1 MSESKSPRAALWL
14 TWLSLAVGCVVIS
27 LLLSWSGSRFQSIQ
41 DWPVYLKTGLIVF
54 FLLAGSWW
62 LLKRSENGALPSWLG
77 LILLVAF
84 LLRLGASTTW
94 FQLIPS
100 YGHGTPEEK
109 AGYIMSDAYTRDR
122 TAWELATSEKP
133 LTRTFQGTYRKADQ
147 YGGLLFISALVYRTV
162 GGTQHNPL
170 VMAAISAA
178 FSSLAIIFSWSFA
191 RRAWDDRIAQ
201 IAAWGLALY
210 PETILL
216 GSSQMREAYTITL
229 AAMAFY
235 GLIRYFQVH
244 TLTSLLWILIPWL
257 VYLAFSPPFAA
268 LLLAG
273 LAVTALFTLQIF
285 SAHRKIPQRWL
296 WIVILILLILV
307 TTGIWLSWR
316 VFAPEGIN
324 NPVDLVNWW
333 LRKSA
338 SWQAYQSE
346 RASGWMQKVFD
357 GTPELL
363 HIPILVG
370 YGILRPF
377 LPAALIA
384 SSSSSLWPWI
394 TIWRAAGW
402 TILLGLLLYASFR
415 AWNRKDNDRIAQA
428 LMIFTWL
435 VILVASFRGGG
446 DQDDNPRYRAAFACV
461 QIALAAWGWVSYRR
475 SKDAWFRRAVVML
488 GLLLAWF
495 IPWYLRRYTTFQ
507 WPIENLFL
515 TLGLGLASGLLYL
528 AWDRRHSRA
537 DSMTDNS
544 SNEDISHT

>member
-1 MSESKSPRAALWL
+1 MSESNSLRVSTWVK
-14 TWLSLAVGCVVIS
+14 WLSLAIGCVAIS
-27 LLLSWSGSRFQSIQ
+27 LLLSWAGGHFLNFQ
-41 DWPVYLKTGLIVF
+41 DWPALLITGLIAA

-62 LLKRSENGALPSWLG
+62 LLKRSENGVLPGRVG
-77 LILLVAF
+77 LILLVAV
-84 LLRLGASTTW
+84 LLRLSASVAW
-94 FQLIPS
+94 FQLIPT

-133 LTRTFQGTYRKADQ
+133 LTRAFQGTYRKADQ
-147 YGGLLFISALVYRTV
+147 YGGLLFISAAVYRTV
-162 GGTQHNPL
+162 GGIQHNPL

-178 FSSLAIIFSWSFA
+178 FSSLAIIFTWAFA
-191 RRAWDDRIAQ
+191 RRAWDARVAQ
-201 IAAWGLALY
+201 LAALGLVLY
-210 PETILL
+210 PETVLL

-235 GLIRYFQVH
+235 GLIRYLQEH
-244 TLTSLLWILIPWL
+244 TLSSLLWILVPWL
-257 VYLAFSPPFAA
+257 AYLAFSPPFAA

-273 LAVTALFTLQIF
+273 LAITALFALQ
-285 SAHRKIPQRWL
+285 SSHRKIPQRWL
-296 WIVILILLILV
+296 WIVILVLLVLV
-307 TTGIWLSWR
+307 TVGLWLSWR

-346 RASGWMQKVFD
+346 RASGWMQKLFD
-357 GTPELL
+357 GTPEVL

-384 SSSSSLWPWI
+384 SSSSPLWPWI

-415 AWNRKDNDRIAQA
+415 SWNRKDNNRIAQA

-435 VILVASFRGGG
+435 VILIASFRGGG

-475 SKDAWFRRAVVML
+475 SQDAWFRRAVVML
-488 GLLLAWF
+488 GLILAWF
-495 IPWYLRRYTTFQ
+495 VPWYLRRYTTFQ
-507 WPIENLFL
+507 WPVENLFL
-515 TLGLGLASGLLYL
+515 TLGLGLGSGLLFL
-528 AWDRRHSRA
+528 AWDLRKIRSNA
-537 DSMTDNS
+537 KTDNT
-544 SNEDISHT
+544 SNEDNSHT

>member
-1 MSESKSPRAALWL
+1 M
-14 TWLSLAVGCVVIS
+14 
-27 LLLSWSGSRFQSIQ
+27 
-41 DWPVYLKTGLIVF
+41 
-54 FLLAGSWW
+54 
-62 LLKRSENGALPSWLG
+62 
-77 LILLVAF
+77 
-84 LLRLGASTTW
+84 
-94 FQLIPS
+94 
-100 YGHGTPEEK
+100 
-109 AGYIMSDAYTRDR
+109 
-122 TAWELATSEKP
+122 
-133 LTRTFQGTYRKADQ
+133 
-147 YGGLLFISALVYRTV
+147 
-162 GGTQHNPL
+162 
-170 VMAAISAA
+170 
-178 FSSLAIIFSWSFA
+178 
-191 RRAWDDRIAQ
+191 
-201 IAAWGLALY
+201 
-210 PETILL
+210 
-216 GSSQMREAYTITL
+216 
-229 AAMAFY
+229 
-235 GLIRYFQVH
+235 
-244 TLTSLLWILIPWL
+244 
-257 VYLAFSPPFAA
+257 
-268 LLLAG
+268 
-273 LAVTALFTLQIF
+273 
-285 SAHRKIPQRWL
+285 
-296 WIVILILLILV
+296 
-307 TTGIWLSWR
+307 SWR
-316 VFAPEGIN
+316 AFAPEGIK

-384 SSSSSLWPWI
+384 SSNSPLWPWI

-461 QIALAAWGWVSYRR
+461 QIALAAWGWVSYRQ
-475 SKDAWFRRAVVML
+475 SMDAWFHRAVVML
-488 GLLLAWF
+488 GLVLAWF

-507 WPIENLFL
+507 WPVENLFL

-528 AWDRRHSRA
+528 AWDRRHSRT